1 MRMKENLVGEALNYI
16 EDDGKLYLK
25 AQGHISAALC
35 ADLRS
40 LVFDRFD
47 QPAPV
52 TAMYVDLSLCDYMDS
67 TFMGLLVGFNK
78 RLLRSGGKR
87 LFIVAPSQ
95 PAADLLSGLGL
106 SSLVEILDKKSFPEG
121 MKNIIKTRN
130 ANSDLLL
137 KAHEN
142 LMELSEENRK
152 RFSTLHAVLK
162 SQSES
167 GKE

>member
-1 MRMKENLVGEALNYI
+1 MKEILVGEALNYK
-16 EDDGKLYLK
+16 ENDGKLYLK

-47 QPAPV
+47 RAPPV
-52 TAMYVDLSLCDYMDS
+52 SAMYVDLSLCDYMDS

-78 RLLRSGGKR
+78 RILRSSGKR
-87 LFIVAPSQ
+87 LSIVAPSK

-106 SSLVEILDKKSFPEG
+106 SSLVEILERESFPEG
-121 MKNIIKTRN
+121 MENIIKTRN

-152 RFSTLHAVLK
+152 KFSTLHAVLK
-162 SQSES
+162 GQSES
-167 GKE
+167 GKK